1 MALSVSSRLTGPEPV
16 TVLPRLRFAPDPG
29 GYLNDAV
36 GIDREGDPDSYHTS
50 FFAAGK
56 ADFGK
61 RARKERRKESEK
73 GAPPQE
79 SSRFRNG
86 WRTDYLCPFGAFS
99 QAYWIASV

>member
-61 RARKERRKESEK
+61 RARKEAPERERKRSSPAGEL
-73 GAPPQE
+73 PVPQ
-79 SSRFRNG
+79 
-86 WRTDYLCPFGAFS
+86 WMAD
-99 QAYWIASV
+99 